1 MGLPI
6 PAKGSLFIFEEQP
19 TSDSTVNSRDKPAT
33 KAATERRT
41 LLIFHP
47 PGLLAVLSHLSP
59 SDRRTV
65 KER

>member
-19 TSDSTVNSRDKPAT
+19 TSDRTVSNRDKPAT
-33 KAATERRT
+33 KAATERRA

-47 PGLLAVLSHLSP
+47 PSLLAVLFHLSP
-59 SDRRTV
+59 SDCRTV